1 MGKIARGFGD
11 YTTGLNTAKDVG
23 DRLEAV
29 DVYERYRAVLKAY
42 DLLPMSSVEAVYL
55 SLISSESPT
64 EDSNSAQVDNLPFIG
79 GALSPTAIRYVD
91 RDADEVLR
99 KALRKRDVTFIV
111 VQGTREVGK
120 SSLVLRSLYELRSQG
135 AMTLRTDFKALPQS
149 SFNSTESLC
158 LALIA
163 QLSEQLMQQQIRGQ
177 DMMEE
182 LPTAEDDNRVRKMPT
197 IGVEQ
202 FVQKRILNPRP
213 ESLTIWAM
221 DRVDRLFGTT
231 CGHDLFSLLRSWHDK
246 RNHLTYRSWRRIKV
260 ILTTSTEPALFI
272 KNINQSPFNVA
283 QRIVVEDFSLEEIQR
298 LGDLTGAA
306 MTRSEGE
313 ILYELLGGHPALISQ
328 ALERFRADGNWE
340 GLATQAA
347 REEMFAQHLARLWE
361 RITADSILL
370 DAITSLIQ
378 CHPFSDEVR
387 VRMQSAG
394 IMRKASQDEIRCKL
408 YRDFLAHKLT

>member
-1 MGKIARGFGD
+1 M
-11 YTTGLNTAKDVG
+11 
-23 DRLEAV
+23 
-29 DVYERYRAVLKAY
+29 
-42 DLLPMSSVEAVYL
+42 
-55 SLISSESPT
+55 
-64 EDSNSAQVDNLPFIG
+64 
-79 GALSPTAIRYVD
+79 
-91 RDADEVLR
+91 
-99 KALRKRDVTFIV
+99 
-111 VQGTREVGK
+111 
-120 SSLVLRSLYELRSQG
+120 
-135 AMTLRTDFKALPQS
+135 
-149 SFNSTESLC
+149 
-158 LALIA
+158 
-163 QLSEQLMQQQIRGQ
+163 
-177 DMMEE
+177 
-182 LPTAEDDNRVRKMPT
+182 
-197 IGVEQ
+197 
-202 FVQKRILNPRP
+202 
-213 ESLTIWAM
+213 
-221 DRVDRLFGTT
+221 
-231 CGHDLFSLLRSWHDK
+231 
-246 RNHLTYRSWRRIKV
+246 

-298 LGDLTGAA
+298 LGELTGAA